1 MVTIIGIDCAVQD
14 KNVGLARSQLVEGKA
29 QVSEAKSNFKRGE
42 VLTTLLEWI
51 DPDSPTL
58 LAIDAPLGWPEAMGD
73 TLAGHE
79 AGRFIPIEPNHFFR
93 RRTDIYIKEQLL
105 QQPLDVGADRIARTA
120 HRALQLLSELR
131 VALHQSVD
139 LAWSHKVYS
148 VQAIEVYPAA
158 TLASYKIPARLYK
171 DESGKETR
179 LSILERLGGHL
190 ALSSEQLRR
199 NCVDDAD
206 VLDAVVCVLAG
217 ADFLLGRAETPQ
229 DQDVKLAQKEG
240 WIWSR
245 PLDEPVPRTQA
256 DS

>member
-1 MVTIIGIDCAVQD
+1 
-14 KNVGLARSQLVEGKA
+14 
-29 QVSEAKSNFKRGE
+29 
-42 VLTTLLEWI
+42 
-51 DPDSPTL
+51 
-58 LAIDAPLGWPEAMGD
+58 MGD

-79 AGRFIPIEPNHFFR
+79 AGQLIPIEPNRFFR

-131 VALHQSVD
+131 AALHQSVG
-139 LAWSHKVYS
+139 LAWGHKVDG

-158 TLASYKIPARLYK
+158 TLVSYKIPARLYK
-171 DESGKETR
+171 DESGKEAR

-190 ALSSEQLRR
+190 ALNSEQLRR
-199 NCVDDAD
+199 NCIDDAD

-217 ADFLLGRAETPQ
+217 ADFLLGRAEAPQ
-229 DQDVKLAQKEG
+229 DQDAKLAKKEG

-245 PLDEPVPRTQA
+245 PLDKPAPIPRAQA